1 MFPTLELGMN
11 TISKV
16 SAGKFAQAGLGSE
29 MFPSVTWDIRGFE
42 RADGS

>member
-16 SAGKFAQAGLGSE
+16 SAGKFAQAGLGSK

-42 RADGS
+42 RANVS